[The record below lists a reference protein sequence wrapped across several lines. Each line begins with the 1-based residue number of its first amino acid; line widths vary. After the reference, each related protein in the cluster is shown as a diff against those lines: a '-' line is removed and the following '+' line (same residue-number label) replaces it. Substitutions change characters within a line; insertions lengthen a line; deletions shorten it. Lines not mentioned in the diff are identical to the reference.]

1 MQTRKNEHR
10 YTTSDP
16 REMLGKYVAQTVSR
30 KWNEDFVDE
39 GTGEVVSIGR
49 SEWVASRGAWIDQ
62 DLLSKI
68 TFHLQAGDI
77 QEVEVSNQK
86 RDAYLSIS
94 PYLSMWVVTAGI
106 DSKNVKFLLYA
117 NSITMAIEILE
128 DYVELHYSGG
138 FTLVGAKHH
147 SATAFI
153 KDGLSAEEQ
162 EQGENPEENPAEDQP
177 QQEDLQF
184 EEELPVEEEPLFEEE
199 DQSGESANKKFYNI
213 EVYAMIKVD
222 GEEQGANTYGNFI
235 VEATDIDRS
244 LILIRDYI
252 RKRALET
259 LPGLTMSSLLDISL
273 KLETAKFFQCK
284 VIIDKEFSMEYR
296 EDSEGV
302 ECLK

>member
-1 MQTRKNEHR
+1 
-10 YTTSDP
+10 
-16 REMLGKYVAQTVSR
+16 MLGKYVAQTVSR

-39 GTGEVVSIGR
+39 ETGEVASIGR

-117 NSITMAIEILE
+117 NSITMAIKILE

-162 EQGENPEENPAEDQP
+162 EQGENPEEDQP
-177 QQEDLQF
+177 QQEELQL
-184 EEELPVEEEPLFEEE
+184 EEESLIPDEPLFEEE
-199 DQSGESANKKFYNI
+199 DQSDESVNKKFYNI

-296 EDSEGV
+296 EDSAGV
-302 ECLK
+302 ESLK